1 MRAQA
6 FESLLKLFVKTT
18 KEEELEVLRGM
29 ARQLLDRS
37 VDSSDLIKKL
47 KE

>member
-6 FESLLKLFVKTT
+6 FESLLKWFVKTT

-47 KE
+47 GK